1 MELWSAMSKR
11 RSVRNF
17 SILPPSD
24 AMIEK
29 LLEAARAAPSAGGL
43 GSRKVFV
50 VKAESKRR
58 ALADACHGQEFVA
71 QAHVVLLFCADL
83 DRITPY
89 GDRGR
94 NLYCIQDVAASV
106 QNVLL
111 RAVDIGLGAC
121 WVGAFDEG
129 TVSEIIGLKEGI
141 RPLALVPVGY
151 EA

>member
-1 MELWSAMSKR
+1 M
-11 RSVRNF
+11 
-17 SILPPSD
+17 LPPTD
-24 AMIEK
+24 AMIER
-29 LLEAARAAPSAGGL
+29 LLEAAKAAPSAGGL

-58 ALADACHGQEFVA
+58 ALAGACFGQDFVA
-71 QAHVVLLFCADL
+71 QAQVVLLFCADL
-83 DRITPY
+83 ESIAPY

-94 NLYCIQDVAASV
+94 DLYCIQDVAASV

-129 TVSEIIGLKEGI
+129 KVSEILGLKEGI
-141 RPLALVPVGY
+141 RPVSLVPVGY